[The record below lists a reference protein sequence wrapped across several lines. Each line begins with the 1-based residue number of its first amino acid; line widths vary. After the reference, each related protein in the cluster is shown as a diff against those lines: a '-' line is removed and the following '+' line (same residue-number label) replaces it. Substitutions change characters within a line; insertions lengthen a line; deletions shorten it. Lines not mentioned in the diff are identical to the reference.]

1 MAMPTH
7 SAPKFIQVQVRC
19 DSSVGARSAFQS
31 CELCGPW
38 SPEDVPE
45 ALLSLLIAADA
56 SVS

>member
-19 DSSVGARSAFQS
+19 DSLVGARSEFQS
-31 CELCGPW
+31 CELSDPW

-45 ALLSLLIAADA
+45 AVLSLLIAGDA